1 MKIYCISMVANKL
14 NKTQQRRIFALL
26 KDLGVVESRAAFVP
40 QFCDNRTDHV
50 SELTP
55 TEADAMIAGLE
66 MYAKECQ
73 ILTDFVRKKHTIET
87 PKTTEG
93 ATEKVETRKYN
104 KDVSA
109 DRMRRKILHI
119 LGLMGYLK
127 PSGGFDYERINALI
141 EGIGSNNPTKA
152 KFNFLTNSEL
162 TAIVTQ
168 VEQRYKKTLKK

>member
-1 MKIYCISMVANKL
+1 MDKL
-14 NKTQQRRIFALL
+14 NKNQQRRIFALL

-50 SELTP
+50 SEMT
-55 TEADAMIAGLE
+55 TIEADAMIAGLE
-66 MYAKECQ
+66 VYAKECQ
-73 ILTDFVRKKHTIET
+73 VLTDFVRKKHTIET
-87 PKTTEG
+87 PENTEG
-93 ATEKVETRKYN
+93 SANKIEARKYN
-104 KDVSA
+104 SDAAA
-109 DRMRRKILHI
+109 DKMRRKILHI

-127 PSGGFDYERINALI
+127 PTGGFDYERINALI

-168 VEQRYKKTLKK
+168 VEQRYKKTLKRT

>member
-1 MKIYCISMVANKL
+1 MDKL

-40 QFCDNRTDHV
+40 QFCDSRTDHV
-50 SELTP
+50 SELSP

-66 MYAKECQ
+66 VYAKDCQ
-73 ILTDFVRKKHTIET
+73 ILTDFVRKKHTLET
-87 PKTTEG
+87 PENTEG
-93 ATEKVETRKYN
+93 SAEKVEARKYN

-127 PSGGFDYERINALI
+127 PSGGFDYERINAFL
-141 EGIGSNNPTKA
+141 ERIGTNNPDKA

-168 VEQRYKKTLKK
+168 VKQMYKKTLKRS